1 MNKPLVSIIVPCY
14 NQAQYLDEALQSV
27 FDQTYPYWEC
37 IVINDGS
44 TDNTEEIAENWI
56 ARDSRFIYWYQ
67 ENRGLSS
74 ARNTG
79 LNCSTGDYIQFLDA
93 DDFLHNF
100 KIKESLD
107 QVKQVNADL
116 IISNYVSFT
125 NDTTKTIPPR
135 YKLQE
140 YYFNFE
146 SVVFKWDF
154 EFAIPIHCAL
164 FNAKYFKYFR
174 FPTHLKAKE
183 DWVMWIV
190 VFSNNP
196 TTSFINKPYA
206 FYRDHINSMIT
217 DKLLMQ
223 SNHVKSLLY
232 LRNVLE
238 ENDFDRLIEQVLE
251 NLYDKLNV
259 AEFNF
264 RKIKKSKTYKWG
276 ARLRDLVKVF
286 NPMLL
291 FKNNYKSKSL

>member
-1 MNKPLVSIIVPCY
+1 MSLISIIVPCY
-14 NQAQYLDEALQSV
+14 NQAVYLDEALQSV
-27 FDQTYPYWEC
+27 FDQTYQNWEC
-37 IVINDGS
+37 IIVNDGS
-44 TDNTEEIAENWI
+44 QDNTEIIAQKWLE
-56 ARDSRFIYWYQ
+56 RDSRFIYLCQ
-67 ENRGLSS
+67 ENGGLSS
-74 ARNTG
+74 ARNLG
-79 LNCSTGDYIQFLDA
+79 LENAKGDYIQFLDA
-93 DDFLHNF
+93 DDCLHKLKF
-100 KIKESLD
+100 EESLIVA
-107 QVKQVNADL
+107 QLNNSDL
-116 IISNYVSFT
+116 IISNYVAFT
-125 NDTTKTIPPR
+125 NDINRILPSR
-135 YKLQE
+135 YTLQE
-140 YYFNFE
+140 AYFTFE
-146 SVVFKWDF
+146 SIVFKWDF

-196 TTSFINKPYA
+196 TTSFINEPYA

-232 LRNVLE
+232 LRNVLG